1 MNRKKKLNDRLKK
14 KVKKTNA
21 KLHTPNKP
29 RYIAKAERE
38 AQANGVEPSKVSDEL
53 NETDESTTKSDD

>member
-21 KLHTPNKP
+21 KLRSSNKSK
-29 RYIAKAERE
+29 YISKADRAAVDGE
-38 AQANGVEPSKVSDEL
+38 AVVVVDGEEN
-53 NETDESTTKSDD
+53 N